1 LVVYADSSFLV
12 AVYVQGGNAEAA
24 RSHFA
29 TNPQPVCLTNFSKSE
44 AQHAIRMLAF
54 QKHIALAEMTRALF
68 QFERDEAEGFYEMQP
83 LESQDLYL
91 KTSQLSHR
99 HALESGV
106 RYLDML
112 HIASALLTNAG
123 RFLTFDARQ
132 GRLAKAVGLE
142 VKP

>member
-1 LVVYADSSFLV
+1 MVVYADSSFLV
-12 AVYVQGGNAEAA
+12 AVYVEGGNTEKA
-24 RSHFA
+24 RSYFA
-29 TNPQPVCLTNFSKSE
+29 GNPEPVSLTSFSKSE

-54 QKHIALAEMTRALF
+54 QKHIDLAKMTRALL
-68 QFERDEAEGFYEMQP
+68 QFERDETEGFYEAQA
-83 LESQDLYL
+83 LELQNLFL

-106 RYLDML
+106 RYLDLL
-112 HIASALLTNAG
+112 HITSALLVNAT

-132 GRLAKAVGLE
+132 GKLAKAVGLQ